1 MKISLQY
8 FRSDVMSDF
17 TARDR
22 IHLILNNMQN
32 LLLSLFVSQSRHVN
46 VHGGDLCHV
55 SVLHY
60 ANDHDHLYHGCD
72 HVTHPRHENVHVP
85 LHRVGR

>member
-8 FRSDVMSDF
+8 FGSDVMSDY
-17 TARDR
+17 R
-22 IHLILNNMQN
+22 IHLIFSNMQN

-60 ANDHDHLYHGCD
+60 ANDHDHLYYGCD
-72 HVTHPRHENVHVP
+72 HVTHPRHENAHVP

>member
-1 MKISLQY
+1 MKITLQY
-8 FRSDVMSDF
+8 LGSNVMNV

-22 IHLILNNMQN
+22 IYLILINLQS
-32 LLLSLFVSQSRHVN
+32 LLLSLFVSQNRHVN
-46 VHGGDLCHV
+46 VHGDDLYRV

-72 HVTHPRHENVHVP
+72 HVTHPRHENAHVP

>member
-1 MKISLQY
+1 MKITLQY
-8 FRSDVMSDF
+8 LGSNVMNV

-22 IHLILNNMQN
+22 IYLILINLQN
-32 LLLSLFVSQSRHVN
+32 LLLSLFVSQNRHVN
-46 VHGGDLCHV
+46 VHGDDLYRV

-72 HVTHPRHENVHVP
+72 HVTHPRHENAHVP